1 LAQCKTFPAPE
12 RNSDARSC
20 TDAAQ
25 LNPLYVLYT
34 RCVGRRQAQA
44 PHARPGG
51 GCRPPALVL
60 GAPAASGG
68 LVRGRTLARARG
80 SSSCD
85 GLLVYSQGVFR
96 MVVLG

>member
-60 GAPAASGG
+60 GAPAARCEGAPW
-68 LVRGRTLARARG
+68 RAREARARVMG
-80 SSSCD
+80 YSCTRRE
-85 GLLVYSQGVFR
+85 YSEW
-96 MVVLG
+96 LC